1 MFKRKSLMVFLI
13 LFGLSFVFIGTGLEL
28 GKPISNNI
36 ENEAIMYMNSKTED
50 SLYLSDI
57 NYIANQSY
65 AGWDKI
71 RYDEIEKNGKI
82 SVRIENNVFTFEKGI
97 WAHASSQVTYDISN
111 YNYKYFTAF
120 VGMNVTGG
128 GNGVTYSIYTSTD
141 GKNWGEAKFKEVKKP
156 RDNATAVKIDIEGAN
171 YLRLCAKAIGGN
183 GNAHSVYADAKLVN
197 DVNEESN
204 FMSVSDYNNIIKER
218 FPNQTEI
225 TPELEVLLL
234 KRELMKRMG
243 TYTLN
248 SIYNQSQ
255 ENKDTLDWMLNNPS
269 VLRHF
274 IMGGQPENSSYLNA
288 FNQLS
293 RIYNAN
299 KADFSNRTVT
309 KYGTELADL
318 YTRMAI
324 AMALTHDGSPFGL
337 WIDSS
342 PENLSDA
349 LNRYQIYKQ
358 MHKNGNFVVLRNEDG
373 SPKLGANG
381 APQLDVTE
389 WFEKY
394 NVEEMRYIFNNQSD
408 DEEVLW
414 LNEYTQSFIDKYP
427 NEYGK
432 YLSPHPYM
440 DYRTENLNQP
450 EFYNP
455 ALKDAWDEDFHGIF
469 SKYNISYRPAAAG
482 RSSLKKI
489 WMFLRNKQGVLT
501 GAVCGGIS
509 KIGSTTRAVHGIPAV
524 VIGQPGHAAILYYW
538 QDANGKGYW
547 NIDNDVSGWTASERG
562 ERLPLG
568 WGNANSNYARGSHQV
583 VYLALS
589 QEALNDYDNLVKSEE
604 LLMLG
609 DVNSSKTEQEKMYR
623 KALETQSI
631 NFDAWLNLVNLYL
644 GDDTKTEE
652 DYYNLAHDIG
662 ENLKYYPLPMYQL
675 TNLLKPKLT
684 SVESSYKFTLLQ
696 TRILTEAS
704 VTPNNTADNYYVQ
717 QPSLTRLEANFLL
730 GKLDSSIATFS
741 FDGEDAGKI
750 VLSSRFDGNG
760 VRWDYAIK
768 GKGANGVWDVGDFK
782 EVSFSAD
789 EEHKLQLTKEEIASI
804 TSENDIYIHIVGVNY
819 AEENI
824 YKIDINE
831 SRGLPATLFAS
842 DLENKVLG
850 AVDTIEWKYN
860 EKDNWTTYKSKQ
872 PDLTGN
878 KTVILRMGATG
889 TYLASK
895 ENLTFTFTK
904 DAVNNK
910 RKYIPVEHLAL
921 EAVSSEATSA
931 SQQGNATNALD
942 ANYNTR
948 WHSAWNGSD
957 TQRFITVKLDQ
968 PYNISAVE
976 FVPAGGGNGKI
987 YDGTIWGSMDGE
999 NWTILTQSKNLTYTN
1014 AADTVEDAMAN
1025 IKSFDI
1031 AEPQRVQY
1039 VKIVADRTNGN
1050 WFTARAFNFY
1060 EDTTIKN
1067 VASFS
1072 FDGTKAGTI
1081 SLFDDYKNKNW
1092 KYSIDGGV
1100 TWKNVSENSHKLTQT
1115 ELSKINQKSNIKIV
1129 LDGDKSEYVIKIK
1142 KGETPVKDGYLNDL
1156 ENRPIGIS
1164 NRSKLEWRIS
1174 GQETWTSYSEKE
1186 PNVQGNKTLYVR
1198 TKATGLCIASDSIEY
1213 EFTED
1218 NQPLTKKYIPI
1229 KHLSIAGFSNTTV
1242 PSRGEEAEYAIDGD
1256 ARTMWHTNRTT
1267 TTMGDPR
1274 WIIIKLDE
1282 PKYIS
1287 KLQYVKKDKYLYGIL
1302 KDGIISTSMDGE
1314 NWEEVVTFSNLFDA
1328 TTLDELSNSDN
1339 VKDINFKASRRAQYV
1354 KLELTKSMDSLHGN
1368 RDGKPMDYFFS
1379 ASMINLYEDKTKAP
1393 VVTPTAKVEYSTT
1406 KATNGDVV
1414 ATLVGDNI
1422 TVTNNGGKKTYTFTK
1437 NGSFTFEFVDEDGNK
1452 GTAVATVKNIDKT
1465 APVGTVKY
1473 SVLDVTNDDVV
1484 VTLTANED
1492 ITVTNNGGKSTYT
1505 FKENGTF
1512 TFEFVD
1518 KAGNKG
1524 TATAQVSWINRNAPT
1539 ASVKYSTIESTN
1551 KSVVATLTS
1560 NEDITIT
1567 NNNGKNTYT
1576 FTENGTFKFEFVD
1589 KAGNKGTATAEVTW
1603 IDKTAPKGVIT
1614 YSTTQPTNKSV
1625 VVTLITNEDVTI
1637 TNNGG
1642 KNSYTFT
1649 KNGSF
1654 TFEFKDKAGNK
1665 GTATATVNNIVSEVA
1680 KAEVKYSTTKLT
1692 NSDVVATITGNNITV
1707 TNNAGKNTYTF
1718 TKNGSFTFEYVDGLG
1733 NKGTVV
1739 ATVKNIDKVVPT
1751 AKIKYSTTQPT
1762 NKDVIATLT
1771 EYSEDIT
1778 ITNNNGKN
1786 THTFTKNGVFTF
1798 EFVDKAG
1805 NKGTAKAI
1813 VNNINKVAPTA
1824 KVEYSTLKPTNKN
1837 VTATLTGLSDDIT
1850 ITNNNGKN
1858 TYTFTKNGTFTF
1870 EFKDKAGNV
1879 GSVVAIVENIDKT
1892 APVANIKYSILE
1904 PTNKSVTVTLKAN
1917 EDITITNNNGKS
1929 TYTFTDNG
1937 VFTFE
1942 FTDKAGNK
1950 GTAIATVNN
1959 IDKVAPTAKVKY
1971 NTTQLTN
1978 KNVVVTLADFS
1989 EDITITNNNGSN
2001 TYNFENNGTFT
2012 FEFIDKAGNKGT
2024 AIATVNNIDKVVPT
2038 AKVKYSITEPT
2049 NKDVVVTLTDFSEDI
2064 TITNNNGK
2072 ATKVFTKNG
2081 VFTFEFVDKAGN
2093 KGVATAIVN
2102 NIRKVAPTAK
2112 ITYSTVKATNKNVVA
2127 TLTNLADDI
2136 VILNNN
2142 GKNTYTF
2149 TENGTFTF
2157 EFKDKAGNIG
2167 SLVAVVNNIDKI
2179 APTAKVTYTPGT
2191 LTNGIVYAT
2200 LSDFSEKISILNNNG
2215 KDVYTFTDNGSFT
2228 FKISDEAG
2236 NISIIEAKVTWI
2248 EKKNN
2253 VNIPTDSNN
2262 SNKPTNTVDSNKQN
2276 VNKQNANKQNNSL
2289 YHIYNYNANSAVSK
2303 ASKSYTVGRVTLN
2316 LTNDWAADI
2325 ELKIKYLELS
2335 SIIEEKVGKDYEYFE
2350 LYFEPK
2356 QGEFTDKG
2364 TMIIDLDGN
2373 KKFAGIY
2380 KVTNNKKIEK
2390 LVYKDLGDNK
2400 IEVQIDDLGEYLI
2413 SYNDEKKSTEKDTI
2427 KADKD
2432 KEKVQDIEENE
2443 DDEEFNINILI
2454 IIIVLLGT
2462 SVILVL
2468 RNKEKNDFDFKD
2480 IK

>member
-1 MFKRKSLMVFLI
+1 MC
-13 LFGLSFVFIGTGLEL
+13 
-28 GKPISNNI
+28 
-36 ENEAIMYMNSKTED
+36 
-50 SLYLSDI
+50 
-57 NYIANQSY
+57 Q
-65 AGWDKI
+65 
-71 RYDEIEKNGKI
+71 
-82 SVRIENNVFTFEKGI
+82 
-97 WAHASSQVTYDISN
+97 
-111 YNYKYFTAF
+111 
-120 VGMNVTGG
+120 
-128 GNGVTYSIYTSTD
+128 
-141 GKNWGEAKFKEVKKP
+141 
-156 RDNATAVKIDIEGAN
+156 
-171 YLRLCAKAIGGN
+171 
-183 GNAHSVYADAKLVN
+183 
-197 DVNEESN
+197 
-204 FMSVSDYNNIIKER
+204 
-218 FPNQTEI
+218 
-225 TPELEVLLL
+225 
-234 KRELMKRMG
+234 
-243 TYTLN
+243 
-248 SIYNQSQ
+248 
-255 ENKDTLDWMLNNPS
+255 
-269 VLRHF
+269 
-274 IMGGQPENSSYLNA
+274 
-288 FNQLS
+288 
-293 RIYNAN
+293 
-299 KADFSNRTVT
+299 
-309 KYGTELADL
+309 
-318 YTRMAI
+318 
-324 AMALTHDGSPFGL
+324 
-337 WIDSS
+337 
-342 PENLSDA
+342 
-349 LNRYQIYKQ
+349 
-358 MHKNGNFVVLRNEDG
+358 
-373 SPKLGANG
+373 
-381 APQLDVTE
+381 
-389 WFEKY
+389 
-394 NVEEMRYIFNNQSD
+394 
-408 DEEVLW
+408 
-414 LNEYTQSFIDKYP
+414 
-427 NEYGK
+427 
-432 YLSPHPYM
+432 
-440 DYRTENLNQP
+440 
-450 EFYNP
+450 
-455 ALKDAWDEDFHGIF
+455 
-469 SKYNISYRPAAAG
+469 
-482 RSSLKKI
+482 
-489 WMFLRNKQGVLT
+489 
-501 GAVCGGIS
+501 
-509 KIGSTTRAVHGIPAV
+509 
-524 VIGQPGHAAILYYW
+524 
-538 QDANGKGYW
+538 
-547 NIDNDVSGWTASERG
+547 
-562 ERLPLG
+562 
-568 WGNANSNYARGSHQV
+568 
-583 VYLALS
+583 
-589 QEALNDYDNLVKSEE
+589 
-604 LLMLG
+604 
-609 DVNSSKTEQEKMYR
+609 
-623 KALETQSI
+623 
-631 NFDAWLNLVNLYL
+631 
-644 GDDTKTEE
+644 
-652 DYYNLAHDIG
+652 
-662 ENLKYYPLPMYQL
+662 
-675 TNLLKPKLT
+675 
-684 SVESSYKFTLLQ
+684 
-696 TRILTEAS
+696 
-704 VTPNNTADNYYVQ
+704 
-717 QPSLTRLEANFLL
+717 
-730 GKLDSSIATFS
+730 
-741 FDGEDAGKI
+741 
-750 VLSSRFDGNG
+750 
-760 VRWDYAIK
+760 
-768 GKGANGVWDVGDFK
+768 
-782 EVSFSAD
+782 
-789 EEHKLQLTKEEIASI
+789 
-804 TSENDIYIHIVGVNY
+804 
-819 AEENI
+819 
-824 YKIDINE
+824 
-831 SRGLPATLFAS
+831 
-842 DLENKVLG
+842 
-850 AVDTIEWKYN
+850 
-860 EKDNWTTYKSKQ
+860 
-872 PDLTGN
+872 
-878 KTVILRMGATG
+878 
-889 TYLASK
+889 
-895 ENLTFTFTK
+895 
-904 DAVNNK
+904 
-910 RKYIPVEHLAL
+910 
-921 EAVSSEATSA
+921 
-931 SQQGNATNALD
+931 
-942 ANYNTR
+942 
-948 WHSAWNGSD
+948 
-957 TQRFITVKLDQ
+957 
-968 PYNISAVE
+968 
-976 FVPAGGGNGKI
+976 
-987 YDGTIWGSMDGE
+987 
-999 NWTILTQSKNLTYTN
+999 
-1014 AADTVEDAMAN
+1014 
-1025 IKSFDI
+1025 
-1031 AEPQRVQY
+1031 
-1039 VKIVADRTNGN
+1039 
-1050 WFTARAFNFY
+1050 
-1060 EDTTIKN
+1060 
-1067 VASFS
+1067 
-1072 FDGTKAGTI
+1072 
-1081 SLFDDYKNKNW
+1081 
-1092 KYSIDGGV
+1092 
-1100 TWKNVSENSHKLTQT
+1100 
-1115 ELSKINQKSNIKIV
+1115 
-1129 LDGDKSEYVIKIK
+1129 
-1142 KGETPVKDGYLNDL
+1142 
-1156 ENRPIGIS
+1156 
-1164 NRSKLEWRIS
+1164 
-1174 GQETWTSYSEKE
+1174 
-1186 PNVQGNKTLYVR
+1186 
-1198 TKATGLCIASDSIEY
+1198 
-1213 EFTED
+1213 
-1218 NQPLTKKYIPI
+1218 KKYIPI

-1314 NWEEVVTFSNLFDA
+1314 NWQEVVTFSNLFDA

-2236 NISIIEAKVTWI
+2236 NISTIEAKVTWI